1 MLTQKSSDVLGDGL
15 EIVIDLTKVFT
26 AFVPSLYNFY
36 EQNIGSQK
44 LKWKNVQTV
53 GTFFMMIYISQAI
66 CSSIQSQNLNKI
78 HLSFFFFYDPLG
90 VFSFGL

>member
-1 MLTQKSSDVLGDGL
+1 MLTHKSSDVLGDGL

-44 LKWKNVQTV
+44 LK
-53 GTFFMMIYISQAI
+53 
-66 CSSIQSQNLNKI
+66 
-78 HLSFFFFYDPLG
+78 
-90 VFSFGL
+90 

>member
-53 GTFFMMIYISQAI
+53 GTFFMMIYISQTI
-66 CSSIQSQNLNKI
+66 CSSI
-78 HLSFFFFYDPLG
+78 
-90 VFSFGL
+90 

>member
-1 MLTQKSSDVLGDGL
+1 MLTHHKSSDVLGDGL
-15 EIVIDLTKVFT
+15 EIVSNLTKVFT

-53 GTFFMMIYISQAI
+53 GTFFMMIYISQTI
-66 CSSIQSQNLNKI
+66 YSSIQSQNLNKI
-78 HLSFFFFYDPLG
+78 HLSFFFFYDPFRG
-90 VFSFGL
+90 V